1 MDRHAEDPA
10 EFTERKK
17 DVIMRKLTHLVSL
30 LLLLLSSIMLYAQDG
45 KTGIGN
51 TMRSNGRIYVVI
63 VVILVILAGL
73 ILYLVRLDRKI
84 RKFEK
89 EN

>member
-1 MDRHAEDPA
+1 MQKIKTI
-10 EFTERKK
+10 FS
-17 DVIMRKLTHLVSL
+17 VFMML
-30 LLLLLSSIMLYAQDG
+30 LISIFIQAQDRTT
-45 KTGIGN
+45 KTGFGE

-63 VVILVILAGL
+63 AVILTILIGL

-89 EN
+89 EQ